1 MSPSR
6 HVSPRRRKP
15 WQNTSLSL
23 FPLFPFS
30 FPVGLLLLRDI
41 SGVCRGK
48 RVNEEHVVLSATS
61 SWWAGAASASRGVTR
76 NVTRF
81 RRHNYARGARIPT
94 VTRTRER
101 ERRKQP
107 RKIFTP
113 PGRNIGRRRRRRRVT
128 REHPVNS
135 SRGNRVTRLDD
146 RGRERKRGGEFARQ
160 FFTVITRV

>member
-1 MSPSR
+1 MSP
-6 HVSPRRRKP
+6 PRFTPPPQTLAKHF
-15 WQNTSLSL
+15 SLSL
-23 FPLFPFS
+23 SSL
-30 FPVGLLLLRDI
+30 PVGLLLLRDI

-146 RGRERKRGGEFARQ
+146 RGRERERKEEENLPANFSR
-160 FFTVITRV
+160 

>member
-23 FPLFPFS
+23 FPPFPFS

-101 ERRKQP
+101 EREEEEEA
-107 RKIFTP
+107 TP
-113 PGRNIGRRRRRRRVT
+113 QNI
-128 REHPVNS
+128 HS
-135 SRGNRVTRLDD
+135 SRQKYWPPPPPSRD
-146 RGRERKRGGEFARQ
+146 A
-160 FFTVITRV
+160 